1 MRQVSVMIEWHDE
14 GIVLSARP
22 HGENAAILDLFTRA
36 HGRHAGVVRGGTGRR
51 LRPLLQPG
59 ADLSVRWQAR
69 LEEHLGAFTVEP
81 LRARSALAE
90 SRLTLAGLASVT
102 ALLSITL
109 PERDQHPAL
118 HLATGGLLDLEAAP
132 ADWARAYLHWELRL
146 LEDLGFG
153 LDLSHCVV
161 TGAREGLAFVSPRSG
176 RAVARGAAGV
186 WEARLLPLPPVMMG
200 QAGGGAGDLVAAL
213 STTGW
218 FIGSRLLAS
227 QGDRPLPSARARL
240 VHEITR
246 LA

>member
-1 MRQVSVMIEWHDE
+1 MIEWHDE

-51 LRPLLQPG
+51 LRPVLQPG
-59 ADLSVRWQAR
+59 ADLSVQWRAR
-69 LEEHLGAFTVEP
+69 LEEHLGAFTIEP
-81 LRARSALAE
+81 LRARFALAGN
-90 SRLTLAGLASVT
+90 RLTLAGLASVT
-102 ALLSITL
+102 ALLSLAL
-109 PERDQHPAL
+109 PERDPHPAL
-118 HLATGGLLDLEAAP
+118 HAATGALLDLDAP
-132 ADWARAYLHWELRL
+132 PEDWARAYLGWEMRL

-153 LDLSHCVV
+153 LDLSRCAVS
-161 TGAREGLAFVSPRSG
+161 GAREGLAFVSPRSG
-176 RAVARGAAGV
+176 RAVARGAAAD
-186 WEARLLPLPPVMMG
+186 WEARLLPLPPVMLG
-200 QAGGGAGDLVAAL
+200 QAAGAAADLVAAL

-240 VHEITR
+240 VQEISR

>member
-1 MRQVSVMIEWHDE
+1 MIEWHDE

-69 LEEHLGAFTVEP
+69 LEEHLGAFAVEP

-90 SRLTLAGLASVT
+90 NRLTLAGLASVT

-109 PERDQHPAL
+109 PERDPHPAL

-132 ADWARAYLHWELRL
+132 ADWALAYLHWEMRL

-186 WEARLLPLPPVMMG
+186 WEARLLPLPPVMLG
-200 QAGGGAGDLVAAL
+200 QDEGGAGDLVAAL